1 MTNFISII
9 AALSTLFSAIA
20 AYLSYK
26 SYRRFAMANIE
37 IQITIMIISERNT
50 YANVLKNPG
59 VDKNSTLFLAS
70 VEQLLSA
77 YEYATNF
84 FFQNKVDSEWFKET
98 FSNEIKSYLTN
109 DSIFK
114 KVFNEHKTQYRSLNK
129 FYNETILAVN
139 L

>member
-1 MTNFISII
+1 MTYFISVV

-26 SYRRFAMANIE
+26 SYTRFARANIE
-37 IQITIMIISERNT
+37 IQITIMIINERNT
-50 YANVLKNPG
+50 YTNVLKDPS
-59 VDKNSTLFLAS
+59 VDKESTLFLTA

-84 FFQNKVDSEWFKET
+84 FFQDKVDSEWFKET

-109 DSIFK
+109 DSKFK
-114 KVFNEHKTQYRSLNK
+114 GVFDRHKTQFRSLNK
-129 FYNETILAVN
+129 FYNDYILAVN